1 MMTLKSLSGGPGAA
15 RNVVSYCQHQVGDSR
30 KDGYYSERATPSAWG
45 GTLAAELGL
54 AGPVDGR
61 TLQGL
66 LEGRLPDGRPFGT
79 DGVEKDGHRRM
90 GIDCTFSA
98 PKSVSLFALGA
109 ATPEMRDQILAAHD
123 RAAARAMRLVE
134 QAFLTARYGKGGAQA
149 ERTGAGLWAAYR
161 HEDARPVNGH
171 AGMQIHTHA
180 ILLNITKG
188 RDGQLR
194 AIDLAFGN
202 DGIKLAGATY
212 RAELASELRALGFG
226 LRQSREGFELSGI
239 SDEQIEAASARSAQV
254 EAKLKR
260 WGLDRDTATAAQKT
274 AANLSTREDKRQ
286 LTQDEQ
292 RWGWRQEARDLAITV
307 EPQAPG
313 SVTVTEPGASVEA
326 VAYATNHLSER
337 ESVMSKNRVQ
347 LEALLHGMHGGV
359 TLDKVAQ
366 EIESAARASRLYEDG
381 RDRIVTRET
390 LRTEAWVLE
399 RVAAGRGTSAPI
411 TTAEG
416 ARTRIEAREQVQGFQ
431 FTAGQHAAVVAAL
444 TSTDQCVAII
454 GAAGGG
460 KSMAMAALSDE
471 AHAQGL
477 RVIGLGP
484 SQTAADGLK
493 EIGADDTRTLHSFV
507 ARADKAL
514 SPRLI
519 ILDEAA
525 MVSARD
531 MRRVLEKLRPTDRLV
546 LVGDPKQLDAV
557 EAGKILEQMI
567 QEKVI
572 AVSEITE
579 INRQRDEAL
588 REIAQAFAN
597 GNAAQAVDLA
607 EPYMSAVTVM
617 GEDWKVAGI
626 EPPTPAQSE
635 KDPSKLPPPA
645 VRKQAIARETAAR
658 YLALS
663 QEEREKTLVLSGTNA
678 VRRAINDRI
687 RQGLQESGAVGPNA
701 ATVTALDKAGLT
713 RVEMRNALS
722 YKKDMVLRL
731 TEGRGRDRQTTDY
744 TVTVTDPTKRT
755 VTARTSDGAERVFD
769 MRKISIKDL
778 AVFTRREM
786 AVAPGDRLVFTD
798 NNRTLGFRNN
808 ETGTVCEVAD
818 GKITIEKDDKS
829 LVGLD
834 AQAMHTLDYGWGIT
848 VHRSQGRTIDR
859 SIVAGEASRV
869 ATSKA
874 AYVSCS
880 RERLAL
886 DIITDNIGRLKKSW
900 AKTAER
906 LTGHEAMQADGR
918 VAALEAL
925 RAEARVEI
933 EKDRQERVPEAEPEA
948 KPEPPRERERELGD
962 SYGW

>member
-15 RNVVSYCQHQVGDSR
+15 RNVVSYCEHEVGDTR
-30 KDGYYSERATPSAWG
+30 KDGYYTKGSAPSAWG
-45 GTLAAELGL
+45 GALAAELGI

-66 LEGRLPDGRPFGT
+66 LEGRLPDGRIFGT
-79 DGVEKDGHRRM
+79 SGVEKDGHRRM

-98 PKSVSLFALGA
+98 PKSVSLYALGA
-109 ATPEMRDQILAAHD
+109 ATPEMRDKILSAHD

-134 QAFLTARYGKGGAQA
+134 QAFLTARYGKGGTQV
-149 ERTGAGLWAAYR
+149 EQTGSGLWAAYR

-171 AGMQIHTHA
+171 TGMQIHTHA
-180 ILLNITKG
+180 ILLNVTKG

-202 DGIKLAGATY
+202 DGIRLSGGTY
-212 RAELASELRALGFG
+212 RAELAAELRALGLE
-226 LRQSREGFELSGI
+226 LRQSKEGFELAGV

-254 EAKLKR
+254 EAQLEK
-260 WGLDRDTATAAQKT
+260 WGLTRDTATAAQKT

-286 LTQDEQ
+286 LDQDQQ
-292 RWGWRQEARDLAITV
+292 RWEWRQEARDLAITA
-307 EPQAPG
+307 EIQPPG
-313 SVTVTEPGASVEA
+313 SVTGAEPEAPAEA
-326 VAYATNHLSER
+326 VAYAVDHLSER
-337 ESVMSKNRVQ
+337 ESVMSINRVR
-347 LEALLHGMHGGV
+347 LDSLLHGMHRGV
-359 TLDKVAQ
+359 TLDKVTQ
-366 EIESAARASRLYEDG
+366 EIQSSARSSNLYVTG

-390 LRTEAWVLE
+390 LRTEAWLLE
-399 RVAAGRGTSAPI
+399 RIDAGRGTSTPI

-416 ARTRIEAREQVQGFQ
+416 ARARIAAREEVQGFQ
-431 FTAGQHAAVVAAL
+431 FTAGQRAAVAATL
-444 TSTDQCVAII
+444 TSADQCVAIK
-454 GAAGGG
+454 GAAGAG
-460 KSMAMAALSDE
+460 KSTAMSALSDE

-477 RVIGLGP
+477 RVVGLGP

-507 ARADKAL
+507 ARSDKGS

-531 MRRVLEKLRPTDRLV
+531 MRRVLEKLRPDDRLV

-557 EAGKILEQMI
+557 EAGRVLEQMI

-572 AVSEITE
+572 SVSEITE

-597 GNAAQAVDLA
+597 GDAARAVALA
-607 EPYMSAVTVM
+607 ERYMSSVTVIAQ
-617 GEDWKVAGI
+617 DWKAAGI

-635 KDPSKLPPPA
+635 KNPGKLPPPA
-645 VRKQAIARETAAR
+645 VRQQAIARGTAAK

-663 QEEREKTLVLSGTNA
+663 PDEREKTLVLSGTNV

-687 RQGLQESGAVGPNA
+687 RQGLQELGAVGPDA

-713 RVEMRNALS
+713 RAAMRNALS
-722 YKKDMVLRL
+722 YKKGMVLRL
-731 TEGRGRDRQTTDY
+731 TAGRGRERQTTDY
-744 TVTVTDPTKRT
+744 LVTITDPTRHT
-755 VTARTSDGAERVFD
+755 VIARAQDGAERAFD
-769 MRKISIKDL
+769 MRKVDIKNL
-778 AVFTRREM
+778 SVFTRREM

-808 ETGTVCEVAD
+808 ETGTVREVAD
-818 GKITIEKDDKS
+818 GAIAIEKDDKS
-829 LVGLD
+829 LVVLD

-859 SIVAGEASRV
+859 SIVAGEACRV

-886 DIITDNIGRLKKSW
+886 DIVTDNIAQLKKAW
-900 AKTAER
+900 VRTAER

-933 EKDRQERVPEAEPEA
+933 DKERQEQAPEPEA
-948 KPEPPRERERELGD
+948 RPEPAPARERELGD
-962 SYGW
+962 DFCL

>member
-15 RNVVSYCQHQVGDSR
+15 RNVVSYCQHECRRG
-30 KDGYYSERATPSAWG
+30 DGYYSKDATPSAWG
-45 GTLAAELGL
+45 GSLASELGL
-54 AGPVDGR
+54 AGRIDGK

-66 LEGRLPDGRPFGT
+66 LEGRLPDGRIFGT
-79 DGVEKDGHRRM
+79 SGVEKDGHRRM
-90 GIDCTFSA
+90 AVDMTFSA
-98 PKSVSLFALGA
+98 PKSVSLYALGA
-109 ATPEMRDQILAAHD
+109 ATPEMRDKMLAAHD

-134 QAFLTARYGKGGAQA
+134 QEFLTARYGKGGAQA

-161 HEDARPVNGH
+161 HEDARPVAGH
-171 AGMQIHTHA
+171 TGMQVHTHA
-180 ILLNITKG
+180 VLLNVTKG
-188 RDGQLR
+188 RDGQMR
-194 AIDLAFGN
+194 AVDLALGN

-212 RAELASELRALGFG
+212 RAELASELRALGFD

-254 EAKLKR
+254 EAQLEK

-292 RWGWRQEARDLAITV
+292 RWEWRQEARDLAITV
-307 EPQAPG
+307 EPQSHG
-313 SVTVTEPGASVEA
+313 SVTVTEPEASVEA
-326 VAYATNHLSER
+326 VAYAVDHLSER
-337 ESVMSKNRVQ
+337 ESVMSTNRVR
-347 LEALLHGMHGGV
+347 LDSLLHGMHRGV
-359 TLDKVAQ
+359 TLDKVTQA
-366 EIESAARASRLYEDG
+366 IESAARTSRLYVAG

-390 LRTEAWVLE
+390 LRTEAMVLE

-416 ARTRIEAREQVQGFQ
+416 ARARIAAREEVQGFQ
-431 FTAGQHAAVVAAL
+431 FTAGQRSAVAATL
-444 TSTDQCVAII
+444 TSADQCVAII

-471 AHAQGL
+471 AHARGL
-477 RVIGLGP
+477 RVVGLGP

-507 ARADKAL
+507 ARADKDL
-514 SPRLI
+514 SPRFI

-531 MRRVLEKLRPTDRLV
+531 MQRALEKLRPDDRV
-546 LVGDPKQLDAV
+546 VFVGDPRQLDAV

-567 QEKVI
+567 QEKAI
-572 AVSEITE
+572 SVSEITE
-579 INRQRDEAL
+579 INRQRDPELLA
-588 REIAQAFAN
+588 IAQAFAN
-597 GNAAQAVDLA
+597 GDAARAVDLA
-607 EPYMSAVTVM
+607 EPYMSAVTVT
-617 GEDWKVAGI
+617 GEDWKAAGV
-626 EPPTPAQSE
+626 EPPTPAQAK

-645 VRKQAIARETAAR
+645 VRQQAIARETAAR

-663 QEEREKTLVLSGTNA
+663 PDERGKTLLLSGTNA
-678 VRRAINDRI
+678 VRRTINDRI
-687 RQGLQESGAVGPNA
+687 RQGLQESGAVGPDA

-713 RVEMRNALS
+713 RAEMRNAVS
-722 YKKDMVLRL
+722 YKPGMVLRL
-731 TEGRGRDRQTTDY
+731 TEGRGRDRKTANY
-744 TVTVTDPTKRT
+744 TVTVTDPTRRI
-755 VTARTSDGAERVFD
+755 VIARAQDGPERVFD

-778 AVFTRREM
+778 AVFTQREM
-786 AVAPGDRLVFTD
+786 AVAPGDRVVFTD
-798 NNRTLGFRNN
+798 NNRTFGFRNN
-808 ETGTVCEVAD
+808 ETGTVREVA
-818 GKITIEKDDKS
+818 GGAVTIEKDDKS
-829 LVGLD
+829 LVVLD
-834 AQAMHTLDYGWGIT
+834 AQAMHAVDYGWGIT

-886 DIITDNIGRLKKSW
+886 DIVTDDIGRLKKAW
-900 AKTAER
+900 AATAER
-906 LTGHEAMQADGR
+906 LTGHEAMRDDGR
-918 VAALEAL
+918 SAALEAL
-925 RAEARVEI
+925 RAEAQAEI
-933 EKDRQERVPEAEPEA
+933 KKESQEQEKARAKEQAPEAQPGPAPMRYQDFEMEM
-948 KPEPPRERERELGD
+948 
-962 SYGW
+962 

>member
-15 RNVVSYCQHQVGDSR
+15 RNVVSYCQHELGDNR
-30 KDGYYSERATPSAWG
+30 RDGYYSKGATPSMWG
-45 GTLAAELGL
+45 GALAAELGF
-54 AGPVDGR
+54 AGAVDGK
-61 TLQGL
+61 TLQAL
-66 LEGRLPDGRPFGT
+66 LEGRLPSGETFGT
-79 DGVEKDGHRRM
+79 VGVEKDGHRRM

-109 ATPEMRDQILAAHD
+109 ATPETREKILAAHD
-123 RAAARAMRLVE
+123 RAATRAMALVE
-134 QAFLTARYGKGGAQA
+134 REFLAARYGKGGTQS
-149 ERTGAGLWAAYR
+149 ERTGAGLWAGYR

-171 AGMQIHTHA
+171 TGMQIHTHA
-180 ILLNITKG
+180 ILLNMTKG
-188 RDGQLR
+188 KDGQLR
-194 AIDLAFGN
+194 ALDLQFGS

-212 RAELASELRALGFG
+212 RAELASELRALGFD
-226 LRQSREGFELSGI
+226 LRQSKEGFELAGI

-254 EAKLKR
+254 EAKLEE

-286 LTQDEQ
+286 LSQDEQ
-292 RWGWRQEARDLAITV
+292 RWEWRQEARELAITV
-307 EPQAPG
+307 EPQSLK
-313 SVTVTEPGASVEA
+313 SVIGVEPEASVEA
-326 VAYATNHLSER
+326 LAHATGHLSER
-337 ESVMSKNRVQ
+337 ESVMSANRVR
-347 LEALLHGMHGGV
+347 LEALLHGMHRGV

-366 EIESAARASRLYEDG
+366 EIEAAGRASHIYVAG

-399 RVAAGRGTSAPI
+399 RVATGRGTFTPI

-416 ARTRIEAREQVQGFQ
+416 ARARIEAREQVQGFQ